1 MKLLRN
7 LVLAAL
13 GAVFLLGAGAAQAGE
28 ALDRVMAKKKLLVA
42 LDAEYPPFSFVNANN
57 EMDGFDVAVA
67 TEFAKRL
74 GVGVEIV
81 TPGWDVI
88 TAGHWAGRWDICIGS
103 MTATKERA
111 EVLDFP
117 AIYYY
122 TPAAVAVHKDNTTI
136 NSAKDL
142 SGKRIGVEVATTY
155 EAYLNHNLVIDAEGA
170 PPVVYQ
176 VDKAVVTPYESE
188 PLAFEDLKLGDG
200 VRLDAVVAG
209 LLTIEDQIKAGGPY
223 KVVGAPLF
231 QEPIAVALDKGD
243 PEFAAKIVEI
253 IDGMRADGTLKALS
267 EKWLGVD
274 VTSPAS

>member
-1 MKLLRN
+1 MKSLRN
-7 LVLAAL
+7 LVLAAVGAALAL
-13 GAVFLLGAGAAQAGE
+13 GASAGQAGE
-28 ALDRVMAKKKLLVA
+28 VLDRVLAKRTLLVA

-67 TEFAKRL
+67 AEFGKRL
-74 GVGVEIV
+74 GVEIEIV

-103 MTATKERA
+103 MTATKARA

-117 AIYYY
+117 ATYYY
-122 TPAAVAVHKDNTTI
+122 APAAIAVHSDNVTI
-136 NSAKDL
+136 NEAMDL

-155 EAYLNHNLVIDAEGA
+155 EAYLNHDLVIDALGA
-170 PPVVYQ
+170 PPVVYR
-176 VDKAVVTPYESE
+176 VEDPVVTSYESE

-209 LLTIEDQIKAGGPY
+209 LLTITDQIKNGGPY
-223 KVVGAPLF
+223 KMVGEPLF
-231 QEPIAVALDKGD
+231 DEPIAIAIDKGD

-253 IDGMRADGTLKALS
+253 IDAMRADGTLSALS
-267 EKWLGVD
+267 VEWLGAD
-274 VTSPAS
+274 VTVP

>member
-1 MKLLRN
+1 MKSLRN
-7 LVLAAL
+7 LVLAAVGAALAL
-13 GAVFLLGAGAAQAGE
+13 GASAGQAGE
-28 ALDRVMAKKKLLVA
+28 VLDRVLAKRTLLVA

-67 TEFAKRL
+67 AEFGKRL
-74 GVGVEIV
+74 GVEIEIV

-103 MTATKERA
+103 MTATKARA

-117 AIYYY
+117 ATYYY
-122 TPAAVAVHKDNTTI
+122 APAAIAVHSDNVTI
-136 NSAKDL
+136 NEAMDL

-155 EAYLNHNLVIDAEGA
+155 EAYLNHDLVIDAQGA
-170 PPVVYQ
+170 PPVVYR
-176 VDKAVVTPYESE
+176 VEDPVVTSYESE

-209 LLTIEDQIKAGGPY
+209 LLTITDQIKNGGPY
-223 KVVGAPLF
+223 KMVGEPLF
-231 QEPIAVALDKGD
+231 DEPIAIAIDKGD

-253 IDGMRADGTLKALS
+253 IDAMRADGTLSALS
-267 EKWLGVD
+267 VEWLGAD
-274 VTSPAS
+274 VTVP

>member
-7 LVLAAL
+7 FLLAAM
-13 GAVFLLGAGAAQAGE
+13 AALLVAGTGAAQAGE
-28 ALDRVMAKKKLLVA
+28 ALDRIMTNKKMLVA

-103 MTATKERA
+103 MTATKERG

-155 EAYLNHNLVIDAEGA
+155 EAYLNRNLVIDAQGA
-170 PPVVYQ
+170 PPVVYK
-176 VDKAVVTPYESE
+176 VDNPVVTPYESE

-209 LLTIEDQIKAGGPY
+209 LLTITDQIKNGGPY
-223 KVVGAPLF
+223 KVVGEPLF
-231 QEPIAVALDKGD
+231 DEPIAVAIDKGD
-243 PEFAAKIVEI
+243 PELAAKVVEI
-253 IDGMRADGTLKALS
+253 IDAMRADGTLEALS
-267 EKWLGVD
+267 QKWLGAD
-274 VTSPAS
+274 VTKP